1 MELLLE
7 IMVEELPPSHV
18 RTAVED
24 IRERLTKELV
34 SAKVPPASLRVIS
47 TCRRLIV
54 SAELSEGQASSE
66 QVITGPPKSAAF
78 APDGTPTPA
87 ALGFARARGVDV
99 SKLEIVK
106 TEKGEYVGFKT
117 VVRGQGTAEIL
128 NRVIPQVVGSLSFP
142 KMMRWGTGQARF
154 SRPIRNVLAVFGG
167 APLSFEIAGLA
178 AGTKTSGHMIRS
190 PKPIEARSFAEY
202 EAALK
207 ANMVTVDPEERKRA
221 ILSQIDALLAPLG
234 AALYPDPGL
243 LEKLSSDVECPFVF
257 PGAFPEAYLSLPLE
271 ILSTAMREGL
281 KVFSVV
287 KGKKQ
292 LPVFLG
298 IADAPSD
305 AKGLIRSGFERV
317 LKARLEDAKF
327 FWEQDLKTS
336 LRKRAPALKHVLF
349 QEKLGSY
356 DDKVKRLAKIAA
368 YLGGKF
374 AVPGDA
380 GKIVAAAELCKV
392 DLVTDMVREFPS
404 LQGRVGGLY
413 ARAEGQPESIVRAI
427 YEHYQPVGLDDG
439 SPESLGGAILSIA
452 DKMDSIIGVVGV
464 GIQTT
469 GSSDPFGLRRNAQ
482 GVCKI
487 VLDRKLECSFPR
499 LVERVLAIHGTKL
512 KMPKAE
518 IVDYVREFF
527 LNRLKYLFE
536 RDGYRYDLINAAL
549 GAGLDSILRAS
560 GRVKALEALKS
571 SPEFEP
577 FILMAK
583 RVSNILA
590 GTPAAGTPSPDL
602 FTEKAE
608 RELYSTFTI
617 VRDNSVPMLAKGDF
631 IQAQKLVFRLQPAL
645 NAFFEKVLV
654 MDKDANLRKNRLALL
669 RAIKKILDAMAD
681 YSQVVVAG

>member
-7 IMVEELPPSHV
+7 IMVEELPPSHA

-54 SAELSEGQASSE
+54 SADLPEGQASNE

-117 VVRGQGTAEIL
+117 VIRGQGTAEIL
-128 NRVIPQVVGSLSFP
+128 NRAIPQVVGSLSFP
-142 KMMRWGTGQARF
+142 KMMRWGEGQTRF

-167 APLSFEIAGLA
+167 EPLSFEIAGLA

-190 PKPIEARSFAEY
+190 PKAIEARSFAEY
-202 EAALK
+202 ETALK
-207 ANMVTVDPEERKRA
+207 ANLVTVDPEERKKA

-243 LEKLSSDVECPFVF
+243 LDKLSSDVECPFVF
-257 PGAFPEAYLSLPLE
+257 LGAFPEAYLGLPLE

-281 KVFSVV
+281 KVFSVI
-287 KGKKQ
+287 KGKSQ

-298 IADAPSD
+298 VADAPSD
-305 AKGLIRSGFERV
+305 AKGLIRGGFERV

-327 FWEQDLKTS
+327 FWGQDLKTP

-368 YLGGKF
+368 YLGGKL
-374 AVPGDA
+374 AGPGDA
-380 GKIVAAAELCKV
+380 KKFVAAAELCKV

-413 ARAEGQPESIVRAI
+413 AREEGLPESIVRAI
-427 YEHYQPVGLDDG
+427 YEHYQPVGLDDD
-439 SPESLGGAILSIA
+439 SPATLGGAVLSIA
-452 DKMDSIIGVVGV
+452 DKMDSIVGVVGV

-487 VLDRKLECSFPR
+487 VLDRKLDFSFPR

-512 KMPKAE
+512 KMPKTE

-536 RDGYRYDLINAAL
+536 REGFRYDLINAAL
-549 GAGLDSILRAS
+549 GAGLDNILHAS

-602 FTEKAE
+602 FVEKAE

-617 VRDNSVPMLAKGDF
+617 VRDNAAPMLAKGDF
-631 IQAQKLVFRLQPAL
+631 VQAQKLVFRLQPAL

-669 RAIKKILDAMAD
+669 RAIRKILDEMAD
-681 YSQVVVAG
+681 YSQVVVG

>member
-7 IMVEELPPSHV
+7 IMVEELPPSHA

-24 IRERLTKELV
+24 IRDRLTKELA

-54 SAELSEGQASSE
+54 SADLPEGQASSE

-99 SKLEIVK
+99 SRLEIVK

-117 VVRGQGTAEIL
+117 AVRGQGTAEIL

-142 KMMRWGTGQARF
+142 KMMRWGTGQTRF
-154 SRPIRNVLAVFGG
+154 SRPIRNILAVFGG
-167 APLSFEIAGLA
+167 RPLSFEIAGLA

-207 ANMVTVDPEERKRA
+207 ANLVTVDPEERRNA
-221 ILSQIDALLAPLG
+221 IHSQIDALLAPLG
-234 AALYPDPGL
+234 AALHPDPGL

-257 PGAFPEAYLSLPLE
+257 LGGFPEAYLNLPLE

-298 IADAPSD
+298 VADAPSD
-305 AKGLIRSGFERV
+305 AKGLVRSGFERV

-327 FWEQDLKTS
+327 FWEQDLKTP

-368 YLGGKF
+368 YLGGKL
-374 AVPGDA
+374 A
-380 GKIVAAAELCKV
+380 GPKEIKRIVEAAELCKV

-413 ARAEGQPESIVRAI
+413 ALAEGQPESVVRAI
-427 YEHYQPVGLDDG
+427 YEHYQPVGLDDD
-439 SPESLGGAILSIA
+439 SPASLGGAVLSIA
-452 DKMDSIIGVVGV
+452 DKMDSIIGVIGV

-487 VLDRKLECSFPR
+487 ALERKLEFSFPR
-499 LVERVLAIHGTKL
+499 LVERVLAIHGAKL

-518 IVDYVREFF
+518 IVDYAREFF

-536 RDGYRYDLINAAL
+536 REGYRYDLINAAL

-583 RVSNILA
+583 RVSNILS

-608 RELYSTFTI
+608 RELHSTFTI
-617 VRDNSVPMLAKGDF
+617 VRDNAAPMLAKGDF
-631 IQAQKLVFRLQPAL
+631 VQAQKLVFRLQPAL
-645 NAFFEKVLV
+645 DAFFEKVMV

-669 RAIKKILDAMAD
+669 RAIRKILDEMAD
-681 YSQVVVAG
+681 YSRVVVG